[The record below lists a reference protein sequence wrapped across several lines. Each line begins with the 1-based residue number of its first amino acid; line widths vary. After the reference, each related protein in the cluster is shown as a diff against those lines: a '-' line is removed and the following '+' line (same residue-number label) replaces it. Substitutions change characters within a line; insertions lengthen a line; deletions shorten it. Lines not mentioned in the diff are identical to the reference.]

1 MKAARN
7 ELVKDSNRLLAALG
21 VSQCLFWGNAND
33 AFGRPFG
40 TWRTFLGRIP
50 RLESLGYC
58 RMSLRDMLK
67 TKRRAVA
74 LLFLLGTAT
83 TRAAATNEVPTDWVD
98 PATGHRIIR
107 LSVQGG
113 SSSLYFHQN
122 SYTPEG
128 DKLIFDT
135 PEGIGAV
142 DLKTL
147 GTKPPKVDIVVT
159 NRRAWAMARKTRE
172 VYFTRRGA
180 VSNSI
185 EQWTETNA
193 TLYAANVDTHAVR
206 EVCKGWVTAINCD
219 ETIVV
224 RTIAATDPTGKVTE
238 PSARTILPQR
248 ERMFAEKIKA
258 NIPLTP
264 EEERAARK
272 EDGLAR
278 RLAKPRCNA
287 FVFTNLKTGES
298 VTNGYQYAWLNHLQ
312 FSPTDPNLLLYC
324 HEGTWHEVDR
334 IWTIRTDGSQQR
346 LMHKRTMDMEI
357 AGHEFWSSDGKTIWF
372 DLQTP
377 RSKEFWLAGV
387 NVETRKETR
396 YKLERDWWSIHYN
409 VSRDGKLFA
418 GDGGDPGQV
427 AFAKDGMWINLFR
440 PQADGSIARE
450 RLVDMRKHN
459 YVTGE
464 DGVEPNVTI
473 TPDGKWVVFKSNM
486 FGRLHVFAVAVAM
499 ERR

>member
-1 MKAARN
+1 MVKMKM
-7 ELVKDSNRLLAALG
+7 G
-21 VSQCLFWGNAND
+21 
-33 AFGRPFG
+33 
-40 TWRTFLGRIP
+40 
-50 RLESLGYC
+50 
-58 RMSLRDMLK
+58 
-67 TKRRAVA
+67 AVV
-74 LLFLLGTAT
+74 LLFLLGTT
-83 TRAAATNEVPTDWVD
+83 TSRAAATNEVPSDWVD
-98 PATGHRIIR
+98 SVTGHRIVR
-107 LSVQGG
+107 LSSRGG

-147 GTKPPKVDIVVT
+147 GMKTPTVDIVVT
-159 NRRAWAMARKTRE
+159 NGRALAMARKTRE
-172 VYFTRRGA
+172 VYFTRRG
-180 VSNSI
+180 SDPMDWDNPSRFS
-185 EQWTETNA
+185 T
-193 TLYAANVDTHAVR
+193 TLHAANVDTHAVR
-206 EVCKGWVTAINCD
+206 EVCKGRVTAINCD
-219 ETIVV
+219 ETFVV
-224 RTIAATDPTGKVTE
+224 RNIAATDPTGKVAE
-238 PSARTILPQR
+238 PPPRTILPQR
-248 ERMFAEKIKA
+248 ERMFADKIKA

-264 EEERAARK
+264 EEERAAHK

-278 RLAKPRCNA
+278 QLAKPRCFA
-287 FVFTNLKTGES
+287 FVFTNLKSGES

-324 HEGTWHEVDR
+324 HEGTWHEVER

-346 LMHKRTMDMEI
+346 LMHKRSMDMEI

-387 NVETRKETR
+387 NVETGKETR

-440 PQADGSIARE
+440 PQADGSIVRE

-459 YVTGE
+459 YVTGD

-486 FGRLHVFAVAVAM
+486 FGPLHVFAASVEALK
-499 ERR
+499 R

>member
-1 MKAARN
+1 MNEFPKAKRSRGAEVAMRA
-7 ELVKDSNRLLAALG
+7 LLLL
-21 VSQCLFWGNAND
+21 LFG
-33 AFGRPFG
+33 
-40 TWRTFLGRIP
+40 
-50 RLESLGYC
+50 LESMPSSGA
-58 RMSLRDMLK
+58 D
-67 TKRRAVA
+67 
-74 LLFLLGTAT
+74 
-83 TRAAATNEVPTDWVD
+83 EPPTDLTD
-98 PATGHRIIR
+98 SATGHRIIR
-107 LSVQGG
+107 LSSRGG

-147 GTKPPKVDIVVT
+147 GTKPPTVDIVVT
-159 NRRAWAMARKTRE
+159 NGRALAMARMTRE
-172 VYFTRRGA
+172 FYFTRRGA
-180 VSNSI
+180 VF
-185 EQWTETNA
+185 
-193 TLYAANVDTHAVR
+193 AANVDTHAVR
-206 EVCKGWVTAINCD
+206 EVCKGFVTAINCD
-219 ETIVV
+219 ETFLV
-224 RTIAATDPTGKVTE
+224 RTISATDPTGKVGE
-238 PSARTILPQR
+238 PPPRTILPQR
-248 ERMFAEKIKA
+248 ERMFGEKIKA
-258 NIPLTP
+258 SIPLTP

-278 RLAKPRCNA
+278 RLTRPRCNA

-377 RSKEFWLAGV
+377 RSREFWLAGV
-387 NVETRKETR
+387 NVDTGKETR

-409 VSRDGKLFA
+409 VSRDEKLFA

-440 PQADGSIARE
+440 PQPDGSVVRE

-459 YVTGE
+459 YVTGD

-486 FGRLHVFAVAVAM
+486 TGKLEVFAVGTEKAG
-499 ERR
+499 R

>member
-1 MKAARN
+1 MIGPLRRN
-7 ELVKDSNRLLAALG
+7 RMRDWMSDLRAILILLFALG
-21 VSQCLFWGNAND
+21 NGKGPGF
-33 AFGRPFG
+33 
-40 TWRTFLGRIP
+40 
-50 RLESLGYC
+50 
-58 RMSLRDMLK
+58 
-67 TKRRAVA
+67 
-74 LLFLLGTAT
+74 
-83 TRAAATNEVPTDWVD
+83 AAEQPPTDWVD
-98 PATGHRIIR
+98 SSTGHRIIR
-107 LSVQGG
+107 LSSQGG

-147 GTKPPKVDIVVT
+147 GTKPPKVVIVVT
-159 NRRAWAMARKTRE
+159 NGRALAMARKARE
-172 VYFTRRGA
+172 VYFSRRGG
-180 VSNSI
+180 
-185 EQWTETNA
+185 
-193 TLYAANVDTHAVR
+193 LFAANVDTHAVR
-206 EVCKGWVTAINCD
+206 EVCKGFVTAINCD
-219 ETIVV
+219 ETYTV
-224 RTIAATDPTGKVTE
+224 RAVTATDPTGKVIE
-238 PSARTILPQR
+238 PPPRTILPQR
-248 ERMFAEKIKA
+248 ERMFADKIKA

-264 EEERAARK
+264 EEELAARK
-272 EDGLAR
+272 EDSLAR
-278 RLAKPRCNA
+278 RLAKPRCQA

-387 NVETRKETR
+387 NVETGKETR

-418 GDGGDPGQV
+418 GDGGDSGQV

-440 PQADGSIARE
+440 PQADGSIVRE
-450 RLVDMRKHN
+450 RLVDMHKHN
-459 YVTGE
+459 YVTGD

-473 TPDGKWVVFKSNM
+473 TPDGKWVVLKGNM
-486 FGRLHVFAVAVAM
+486 FGRLHVIAVGTEKAEV
-499 ERR
+499 ETLKR

>member
-1 MKAARN
+1 MKARS
-7 ELVKDSNRLLAALG
+7 LSSVKGSCRLST
-21 VSQCLFWGNAND
+21 VFS
-33 AFGRPFG
+33 
-40 TWRTFLGRIP
+40 
-50 RLESLGYC
+50 
-58 RMSLRDMLK
+58 
-67 TKRRAVA
+67 
-74 LLFLLGTAT
+74 LLFLVRGALLV
-83 TRAAATNEVPTDWVD
+83 AAATNEVPTDWIV

-107 LSVQGG
+107 LSSRGG

-147 GTKPPKVDIVVT
+147 GVKPPKVDIVVT
-159 NRRAWAMARKTRE
+159 NGRALAMARKTQE

-180 VSNSI
+180 
-185 EQWTETNA
+185 
-193 TLYAANVDTHAVR
+193 LFAANVDTHAIR
-206 EVCKGWVTAINCD
+206 EVCKGFVTAINCD
-219 ETIVV
+219 ETFVV
-224 RTIAATDPTGKVTE
+224 RTIAATDPSGKVTE
-238 PSARTILPQR
+238 PPPRTILPQR
-248 ERMFAEKIKA
+248 ERMFADKIKA
-258 NIPLTP
+258 NISLTP
-264 EEERAARK
+264 EEELAARK
-272 EDGLAR
+272 EDRLAR
-278 RLAKPRCNA
+278 RLVKPQCQA

-334 IWTIRTDGSQQR
+334 IWTIRTDGTQQR
-346 LMHKRTMDMEI
+346 LMHKGTMDMEI
-357 AGHEFWSSDGKTIWF
+357 AGHEFWSADGKTIWF

-387 NVETRKETR
+387 NIETGKETR

-440 PQADGSIARE
+440 PQPDGSIARE

-459 YVTGE
+459 YVTG
-464 DGVEPNVTI
+464 DGGVEPNVTI
-473 TPDGKWVVFKSNM
+473 TPDGKWVVFKSNV
-486 FGRLHVFAVAVAM
+486 FGPVHVFAVATEKAP
-499 ERR
+499 R